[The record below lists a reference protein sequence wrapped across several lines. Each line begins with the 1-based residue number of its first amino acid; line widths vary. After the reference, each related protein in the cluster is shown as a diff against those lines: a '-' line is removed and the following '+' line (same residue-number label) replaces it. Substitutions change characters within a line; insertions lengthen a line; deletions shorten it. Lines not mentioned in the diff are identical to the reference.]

1 MIKPLEYYFEDGSHI
16 KFNKYTI
23 DIWGIVRNKKS
34 DEIVLTCKDGQ
45 YNIVSVY
52 DDEGKRRKISIGRA
66 ITSTFE
72 GPPPSPKHTADHI
85 NQNPNNDTL
94 ENLRWL
100 CQKGQ
105 KKNRSM
111 PETQRS
117 AFIIIKN
124 DIEKTL
130 KEWVDYLKDE
140 KNHMGREYTIGM
152 INQYAKKRQHGFA
165 YKEYPDLPE
174 EVWKEIAG
182 SANIKG
188 RWEIS
193 DMCRV
198 KYITNN
204 TENILSEDRLSLIKG
219 YPTISI
225 NKRHWPCHILSFLTF
240 FPEEYVN
247 KKSNEMVLHEDDN
260 KLDFRPHKLRLG
272 TPSENTKDAH
282 NNGSF
287 DGKKSM
293 RTKCTSYINGNFEQ
307 DHESQ
312 ADAVKYLKSIGYD
325 KATQGR
331 ISEVLNG
338 HRKTTYDRT
347 WKLST

>member
-1 MIKPLEYYFEDGSHI
+1 MIKPLEYYYANGFHVIFD
-16 KFNKYTI
+16 KYTI
-23 DIWGIVRNKKS
+23 DTSGVVMNKKS
-34 DEIVLTCKDGQ
+34 GKILNTFKTRE
-45 YNIVSVY
+45 YNRCLVY
-52 DDEGKRRKISIGRA
+52 DNDNKKRKIYIGRA
-66 ITSTFE
+66 IMSTFE

-85 NQNPNNDTL
+85 NQNSKNDTL

-105 KKNRSM
+105 KQNRTM
-111 PETQRS
+111 PKTFKT
-117 AFIIIKN
+117 AFIIVKN
-124 DIEKTL
+124 DEEKTL
-130 KEWVDYLKDE
+130 KEWINYLKDE

-165 YKEYPDLPE
+165 YKEYPDLPG

-204 TENILSEDRLSLIKG
+204 TENILSGERLRLQG
-219 YPTISI
+219 CYPSVCM
-225 NKRHWPCHILSFLTF
+225 NGRNWLCHILAFMTF
-240 FPEEYVN
+240 FPEEYAT
-247 KKSNEMVLHEDDN
+247 KKSNDIVLHENDN

-272 TPSENTKDAH
+272 THSDNTKDAYD
-282 NNGSF
+282 NGCY
-287 DGKKSM
+287 DGTKSVRM
-293 RTKCTSYINGNFEQ
+293 KCASYIEGIYEKEY
-307 DHESQ
+307 DSQ
-312 ADAVKYLKSIGYD
+312 SDAMRYLKSNGYD
-325 KATQGR
+325 KAR
-331 ISEVLNG
+331 VSPISMALSGE
-338 HRKTTYDRT
+338 RKTAYGRV